1 MVSVRDWVG
10 PRTTVTTVFIVAILS
25 AATGIINISS
35 PVTGGVIASIVPE
48 VIRITAG
55 FTGTLTGFLLLVSV
69 YGLRRRLR
77 AAWYSS
83 IVLLPVSAAQ
93 GLIQSPE
100 RALPLIGFSTVS
112 FVLLSLNYRAF
123 DRDLDLNVTQLSAL
137 LAIAGAQTYATAGA
151 YALREQFNGIDSLFD
166 AFYFALVTGST
177 VGYGDITPRTPVAKI
192 FGMTA
197 LLVTVASFAVALGVL
212 LTPAIEARLTKALG
226 RMTES
231 QLEILDN
238 HILVLGHG
246 ELTEPILEELE
257 NRADVLI
264 ITPNAE
270 RAQRLTDRGYDVFTA
285 DPSDEESLK
294 RARVEVARS
303 AIVATNN
310 DAEDALAILTAR
322 QLNPDIHIVAAAT
335 QRENEPK
342 LRRAGAN
349 TVISPAALG
358 GHFLAESAMGGGG
371 LETVE
376 ERLLEEQPDEMVADA
391 DTEDAG
397 NEDTSNGSPSDNDET
412 TGDGPTSDD

>member
-10 PRTTVTTVFIVAILS
+10 ARTTVTTVFIVAILS

-35 PVTGGVIASIVPE
+35 PVTGGVLASVVPD

-77 AAWYSS
+77 SAWYSS
-83 IVLLPVSAAQ
+83 VILLPVSAAQ

-100 RALPLIGFSTVS
+100 RALPLIGFSVIS
-112 FVLLSLNYRAF
+112 FVLLALNYRAF
-123 DRDLDLNVTQLSAL
+123 DRDLDLNLTQLSAL

-151 YALREQFNGIDSLFD
+151 YALREQFNGIDTLFD

-177 VGYGDITPRTPVAKI
+177 VGYGDIYPQTAVARL

-197 LLVTVASFAVALGVL
+197 LLLTVATFAVALGVL

-238 HILVLGHG
+238 HVLVLGHG

-257 NRADVLI
+257 DRADVLI
-264 ITPNAE
+264 VTPNAE
-270 RAQRLTDRGYDVFTA
+270 RAQRLSDRGYDVFTA
-285 DPSDEESLK
+285 DPSDEESLR

-358 GHFLAESAMGGGG
+358 GHFLAESAIGGGG

-376 ERLLEEQPDEMVADA
+376 ERLLEEQPDEMVSDA
-391 DTEDAG
+391 DTDASTPG
-397 NEDTSNGSPSDNDET
+397 DS
-412 TGDGPTSDD
+412 TGTADDGGE